1 MYNIFRKWVGVR
13 VCVYVT
19 EGTKQRKQETIVQ
32 EQRRRKLQK
41 NTKKDRRWL
50 IVVVIRIN
58 DAALY

>member
-41 NTKKDRRWL
+41 NKKKGSKMVDCCR
-50 IVVVIRIN
+50 N
-58 DAALY
+58 KDQ